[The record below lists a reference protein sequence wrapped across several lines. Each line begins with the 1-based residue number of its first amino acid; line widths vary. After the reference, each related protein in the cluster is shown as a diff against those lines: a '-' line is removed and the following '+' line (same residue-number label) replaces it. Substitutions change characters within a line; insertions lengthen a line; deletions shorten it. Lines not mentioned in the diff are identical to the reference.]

1 MRQIP
6 RMEKGTADS
15 MSIVATP
22 VYMLDN
28 SGVSTS
34 RVSAR
39 IRRIRK
45 QIIEVTIAFK
55 PTLKEYHDIL
65 RRALLPFSN
74 GVPGKVLSTTVT
86 IASTAKKERK
96 RARRHNDELLH

>member
-1 MRQIP
+1 MMRQMP

-15 MSIVATP
+15 MSIVATL

-28 SGVSTS
+28 FGGSTS

-45 QIIEVTIAFK
+45 QIIEVTMAFN
-55 PTLKEYHDIL
+55 PTLDEYHETL
-65 RRALLPFSN
+65 KKALLPFSN

-86 IASTAKKERK
+86 TASTAKRNESPK
-96 RARRHNDELLH
+96 AHQ